1 MRAEKLSISIPGSS
15 LDFIEKYRK
24 KHALKSRSH
33 VIETAISVLRE
44 RELEAAY
51 RDASRE
57 YDPAW
62 EVTNSDGLPDEA
74 W

>member
-1 MRAEKLSISIPGSS
+1 MRTEKLSISIPGSS
-15 LDFIEKYRK
+15 LDFIEKYPK
-24 KHALKSRSH
+24 THTLKSRSH
-33 VIETAISVLRE
+33 VIETAINVLRE
-44 RELEAAY
+44 RDLEAAY

>member
-1 MRAEKLSISIPGSS
+1 MRTEKLSISIPGSS
-15 LDFIEKYRK
+15 FDFIEKYRK
-24 KHALKSRSH
+24 THALKSRSH
-33 VIETAISVLRE
+33 VIETAINVLRE
-44 RELEAAY
+44 RDLEAAY

-62 EVTNSDGLPDEA
+62 EVTNADGLPDEA